1 MSSRALPVS
10 SRQQAFHPP
19 HEWQGLS
26 RPIFCKETWMQ
37 IKDLLKRDL
46 RERIEEVIKLSQ
58 DDEETVYTEIT
69 EYVATERIQEHYRT
83 LLRAI
88 AEAPAEPHEGI
99 GVWVSGFFGSGKSSF
114 AKNLGYVLDN
124 RSVLGHLSADLF
136 KQQVQDEEITRLV
149 DFITLTI

>member
-1 MSSRALPVS
+1 
-10 SRQQAFHPP
+10 
-19 HEWQGLS
+19 
-26 RPIFCKETWMQ
+26 MQ

-69 EYVATERIQEHYRT
+69 EYVATDRIREHYRT

-99 GVWVSGFFGSGKSSF
+99 GVWISGFFGSGKSSF
-114 AKNLGYVLDN
+114 AKNLGYVLMN
-124 RSVLGHLSADLF
+124 PTVHGTPAAELF
-136 KQQVQDEEITRLV
+136 KQRVEDPRVKDLIDSINVRIPTEAILFDVQKERSLITGNESIAL
-149 DFITLTI
+149 ILYT

>member
-1 MSSRALPVS
+1 
-10 SRQQAFHPP
+10 
-19 HEWQGLS
+19 
-26 RPIFCKETWMQ
+26 MQ

-69 EYVATERIQEHYRT
+69 EYVATDRIREHYRT

-99 GVWVSGFFGSGKSSF
+99 GVWISGFFGSGKSSF
-114 AKNLGYVLDN
+114 AKNLGYVLAN
-124 RSVLGHLSADLF
+124 RVVQGESASSLF
-136 KQQVQDEEITRLV
+136 LRQVESKRISEYVQ
-149 DFITLTI
+149 

>member
-1 MSSRALPVS
+1 
-10 SRQQAFHPP
+10 
-19 HEWQGLS
+19 
-26 RPIFCKETWMQ
+26 MQ

-69 EYVATERIQEHYRT
+69 EYVATERIREHYRT

-99 GVWVSGFFGSGKSSF
+99 GVWISGFFGSGKSSF

-124 RSVLGHLSADLF
+124 RTLLGHRCQSISASRT
-136 KQQVQDEEITRLV
+136 QQARV
-149 DFITLTI
+149 DSWS

>member
-1 MSSRALPVS
+1 
-10 SRQQAFHPP
+10 
-19 HEWQGLS
+19 
-26 RPIFCKETWMQ
+26 MQ

-69 EYVATERIQEHYRT
+69 EYVATERIREHYRT

-114 AKNLGYVLDN
+114 TKNLGYVLDN
-124 RSVLGHLSADLF
+124 RTVLGHQAADLF
-136 KQQVQDEEITRLV
+136 KQQVQDEEITRQV
-149 DFITLTI
+149 DFITLKDSDQSGDV